1 MLSVASC
8 RLSSS
13 LRSALQRPAGLMLD
27 KDRWRPPSQNR
38 SFAVPEVGRVAQ
50 PDGASV
56 FEAEGCGFAMP
67 RSPAQPKEK
76 RPGGRFVMET
86 RGGRLGACAGS
97 HQRSKLTN
105 VPQVV

>member
-1 MLSVASC
+1 
-8 RLSSS
+8 
-13 LRSALQRPAGLMLD
+13 
-27 KDRWRPPSQNR
+27 
-38 SFAVPEVGRVAQ
+38 
-50 PDGASV
+50 
-56 FEAEGCGFAMP
+56 MP

-105 VPQVV
+105 VPQVA

>member
-13 LRSALQRPAGLMLD
+13 LRSALQRRAGLMLD

-50 PDGASV
+50 RDRASA

-76 RPGGRFVMET
+76 RPGGRFVMKQVAGY
-86 RGGRLGACAGS
+86 GGMCRQSSALKADERSAG
-97 HQRSKLTN
+97 RR
-105 VPQVV
+105 